1 MAGSLLGDVIDMHS
15 GGVDLQFPHHD
26 NEMAQAEAFFNS
38 KQWVNYFLHSGHL
51 HISGL
56 KMSKSLKNFIT
67 IRQVSEE
74 NFSRQQLRV
83 LFLLQSWDGT
93 LNYQKENTM
102 TQVDAWLKGLYEFFL
117 KIENSFWYSNPSS
130 NQSWTDNDINLHHI
144 LLQTQNEVDEGLK
157 DNFDTPRVM
166 LSLSRLISATND
178 YISKHDDR
186 KYYLLKKIGAYVT
199 KILKVFGVIEDD
211 FEVGMKTQN
220 QNTTEK
226 TIDQSLLRP
235 YLKALTDFRSFIR
248 ETALNNGTKGDY
260 LKQCDNLR
268 DNIMPNLGVRISDDG
283 EFPFDIVDRE
293 TLLSENRIKD
303 IQKNLDMF
311 QPKLK
316 TKANDLKKIKD
327 TLSTNIHEH
336 IKESFNVALEND
348 GSFPENDLDG
358 KKVSKNAKKNI
369 AKKISTYEGQRSKID
384 ESLKENPNFLTELEE
399 EVDQLTITILNLK
412 NELNDLRDKM
422 K

>member
-1 MAGSLLGDVIDMHS
+1 
-15 GGVDLQFPHHD
+15 
-26 NEMAQAEAFFNS
+26 
-38 KQWVNYFLHSGHL
+38 
-51 HISGL
+51 
-56 KMSKSLKNFIT
+56 
-67 IRQVSEE
+67 
-74 NFSRQQLRV
+74 
-83 LFLLQSWDGT
+83 
-93 LNYQKENTM
+93 
-102 TQVDAWLKGLYEFFL
+102 
-117 KIENSFWYSNPSS
+117 
-130 NQSWTDNDINLHHI
+130 
-144 LLQTQNEVDEGLK
+144 
-157 DNFDTPRVM
+157 
-166 LSLSRLISATND
+166 
-178 YISKHDDR
+178 
-186 KYYLLKKIGAYVT
+186 
-199 KILKVFGVIEDD
+199 
-211 FEVGMKTQN
+211 MKTQN

-358 KKVSKNAKKNI
+358 KKVSKNAKKKYI
-369 AKKISTYEGQRSKID
+369 
-384 ESLKENPNFLTELEE
+384 
-399 EVDQLTITILNLK
+399 
-412 NELNDLRDKM
+412 
-422 K
+422 